1 MKIKSNTGEIHKVRK
16 YIISD
21 QGEESVWCNSWNGR
35 HVIGIHC
42 EWYVEPTKSAE
53 EVANKAINE
62 YWGGGVTFDA
72 NDKFIEILARH
83 IEQYA
88 SSQPVTVSEEEISNA
103 AFDLSEKHPD
113 IVAAITD
120 NYFIKGAKW
129 MQKQLTSPQ
138 REKDESKQ
146 MQQEAI
152 KDRLKRN
159 IGGEIPPRLGSGVNP
174 PKK

>member
-1 MKIKSNTGEIHKVRK
+1 MTIENLKALVKGVDLTLYQKALALDELNMVDKLLKDQPKEI
-16 YIISD
+16 D
-21 QGEESVWCNSWNGR
+21 
-35 HVIGIHC
+35 
-42 EWYVEPTKSAE
+42 TKSAE
-53 EVANKAINE
+53 DILSKYETYVKISQPYNTTPIFLKENVLKAME
-62 YWGGGVTFDA
+62 
-72 NDKFIEILARH
+72 E
-83 IEQYA
+83 YA